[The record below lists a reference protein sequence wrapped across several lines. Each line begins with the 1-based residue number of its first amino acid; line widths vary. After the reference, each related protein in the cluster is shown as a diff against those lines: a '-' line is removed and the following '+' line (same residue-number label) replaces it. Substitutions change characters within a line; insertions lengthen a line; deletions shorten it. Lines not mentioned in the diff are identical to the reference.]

1 MKACAVLAI
10 ALLVAAGL
18 YAEDPAIEDGTAK
31 NGVTY
36 CLRRPA
42 KYDPKKGAPAI
53 VILHGSNMNSK
64 DYVRTIVEAWPKLA
78 EAYVL
83 IGVNGENRV
92 KDSPDDHP
100 AYNYTYV
107 DFVGKS
113 RYRGYPGTDRE
124 SPALVSEV
132 IQEIQTEIKLTKVFV
147 GGHSQGGFLAYS
159 LFLNYP
165 GLFAGAFPIS
175 AGLIMQCEPTAFEDA
190 DLRARQRSIAVAI
203 LHGENDPAVD
213 FAMGRAAYESFED
226 DGFPRLRLF
235 ADPRAGH
242 MFGRLPV
249 DQAIE
254 WLEASTSDNPA
265 ALLDFAAARA
275 AAGEYRDATAALLR
289 SRELDTENR
298 LAKKRK
304 PIEDKIKKEAAPK
317 AKELAAAIAAA
328 KDGSWVE
335 EFLQFRAKFEFADG
349 ATDVMAAYRAL
360 RARHEGPA
368 EKLWGE
374 ARQAWQDGREEEAIG
389 KCREIVEKHFASSF
403 YRYAR
408 QALEGR

>member
-1 MKACAVLAI
+1 MKTCTVFAI
-10 ALLVAAGL
+10 ALLAAAGL
-18 YAEDPAIEDGTAK
+18 FAEDPAIEDGTAK

-42 KYDPKKGAPAI
+42 RFDPKKGAPAI

-64 DYVRTIVEAWPKLA
+64 DYVRTIVEAWPNLA

-92 KDSPDDHP
+92 KESPDDHP

-113 RYRGYPGTDRE
+113 RYKGYPGTDRE

-132 IQEIQTEIKLTKVFV
+132 IEEVQGEIKLTKVFV

-159 LFLNYP
+159 LFMNYP
-165 GLFAGAFPIS
+165 DLFAGAFPIS
-175 AGLIMQCEPTAFEDA
+175 AGLIMQCEPTAYVDA
-190 DLRARQRSIAVAI
+190 DLRARQRKVAVAI
-203 LHGENDPAVD
+203 VHGENDPAVD
-213 FAMGRAAYESFED
+213 FEMGRSAYESFGD

-235 ADPRAGH
+235 TDPRAGH

-254 WLEASTSDNPA
+254 WLEALTSDDPA
-265 ALLDFAAARA
+265 ALLDFAATRA

-289 SRELDTENR
+289 SRELDTEHR

-304 PIEDKIKKEAAPK
+304 PIEDKIEKEAAPK
-317 AKELAAAIAAA
+317 AKELAAAIVAA
-328 KDGSWVE
+328 KDGGWVE
-335 EFLQFRAKFEFADG
+335 EFLQFRAKFEFAYG
-349 ATDVMAAYRAL
+349 ATEVMAAYRAL
-360 RARHEGPA
+360 RARHQGPA
-368 EKLWGE
+368 ERLWGE
-374 ARQAWQDGREEEAIG
+374 ARQAWQDGRDDEATG
-389 KCREIVEKHFASSF
+389 KCREIVEKQFASSY
-403 YRYAR
+403 YRYAK
-408 QALEGR
+408 QAREGK